1 MSIKNRPYTGTWE
14 MGRQTVVRY
23 TPDAKVL
30 INGHTELAVCAT
42 CGDKT
47 DFNKYI
53 TTISCDVST
62 DPISTASLTLVVPRH
77 EAEVFSHDG
86 NYVLHPGLEVVILM
100 RGYFPV
106 TGYAMKGQEA
116 EDTNAWAS
124 DPDAVPVYP
133 YYQVFRGVTT
143 EVTHEFSG
151 GFYTASIT
159 CSSILHFWQYLYV
172 ATNGSVFGTAPDGDK
187 AGIDL
192 RGHTFTGMSPYGI
205 IYTLMRIGFGAAF
218 GQNWTISQATNLAAV
233 DETSGKSLYKHA
245 ALWWEKRWAESS
257 MRLRMY
263 GMDGSLFN
271 AMEQSYLGMFDKQ
284 GTTVGDFIQGFN
296 VETPEGYNPNAMAS
310 REAAARAVGYRGT
323 ETTAAALDDGGS
335 ALDAMKMQAYTLDLG
350 RLGSVNFFDSEYMS
364 KLEIANAVKQ
374 ICGYEF
380 YQDVDG
386 DVVFKPPF
394 YNLDTSTDEVYCI
407 RDRDL
412 ISCSESERE
421 PEATYVKGSG
431 SLFQNFQG
439 ILSGEFGTR
448 EGKFADWRLIAQYGW
463 RETSFESHYYSGS
476 KQMFIGAIIRL
487 DTANAEMRS
496 AQITIPMRPELRP
509 GYPVWIEH
517 LDCFFYIKS
526 LSHSFA
532 AGASAQTTITGVAKR
547 AKWLP
552 PGFPDRSEGSGSQ
565 ALPSLDDMRL
575 DAPGEYPPMPL
586 YVFPEDI
593 EGYEGGASGP
603 PRVMGL
609 PNVVMALD
617 TEKINPALMPGGVY
631 FTNGQTYF
639 DTALTLGVLRR
650 DPDSEGT
657 SPQYRLALDN
667 DPAHDKIV
675 SEAEVVSA
683 FDQYAEAIQTLGV
696 SEQLDR
702 MEALRSSSEFGA
714 LVVAVES
721 RLQNAIPDRMHL
733 NNWLGLQRNM
743 KNVFGAGKAKG
754 EYRYFSSSAP
764 REEDQ
769 SPSTVTVNGETGEVV
784 KEYPGGPVDANFTG
798 MTTLYQ
804 KGDRI
809 GVKAGM
815 PTRGFRVY
823 GFNPP
828 GEDEEDSTALGH
840 VDVTSREIRFITFQ
854 KITIRVPV
862 TKQSMGAN
870 GRLALTLAQEAMAV
884 LFQEILVGDAVKE
897 PLTESVSNRF
907 GADTSQSEV
916 GYGLIWNAINDL
928 ASSLGVKSALIDGE
942 NLWEATNGP
951 TLGSP
956 LDPPGDLSDFSNS
969 FLPFTRSVQTAPE
982 GEAEQV
988 YYIYPNVYFIG
999 SNAVVHP
1006 MAGSEAEPNAIS
1018 GGTAY
1023 DVRGVPLVRRT
1034 RTVRTDPTYGRTN
1047 IEKNLDGPVGALD
1060 GETGLTNMADVQGV
1074 TALAEKVAATMA
1086 AHFNAVQ
1093 LYWIGQEP
1101 TDAEGEPITDPTAD
1115 ERAAFGTFIEAVT
1128 ENHDFE
1134 VNNTNGS
1141 TTVLTNQYNE
1151 TGDYNTVLPVSDNR
1165 GYEVYGTLAY
1175 GRGMNIESYKKL
1187 LEVGG
1192 SPTDTASMLA
1202 VERFFATVIATQDN
1216 SLPNALDAMTPE
1228 ARAELAAAL
1237 EMENDGELG
1246 DALQALAEDSD
1257 SASIFVRNTPVTTAN
1272 RGQSITFAIS
1282 ADELAALTTSD
1293 TTICLCKGTENS
1305 HWIQAFTGEFVELR
1319 GDEAVNEFLIGDT
1332 EAAAE
1337 DYTVTKQALAG
1348 EMMDLSTGNKLA
1360 ETIQGAKNA
1369 VNSLGNTLTSAGE
1382 EIERQ
1387 WTEAIDDIRRDAESV
1402 GDLIDQARDAES
1414 LADFNESATP
1424 RSESQGTRE
1433 DEQAREEAAEDDLTQ
1448 STSSYPPLPFWD
1460 VADSEEDDT

>member
-1 MSIKNRPYTGTWE
+1 MSIKNRPYVGTWE
-14 MGRQTVVRY
+14 MGTQTVRRY

-62 DPISTASLTLVVPRH
+62 DPISTASLTLAVPRH

-106 TGYAMKGQEA
+106 TGYAMKGQEDA
-116 EDTNAWAS
+116 DTAS
-124 DPDAVPVYP
+124 FTTDPDAVPVYP

-187 AGIDL
+187 AAIDL

-284 GTTVGDFIQGFN
+284 GTTVSDFIQGFN
-296 VETPEGYNPNAMAS
+296 VETPEGYDPNATAS
-310 REAAARAVGYRGT
+310 RQAAARAVGYRGT
-323 ETTAAALDDGGS
+323 ETTAAALDDGGT

-350 RLGSVNFFDSEYMS
+350 RLGQVNFFDSEYMS

-407 RDRDL
+407 RDPDL
-412 ISCSESERE
+412 ISVSESERE

-463 RETSFESHYYSGS
+463 REASFESHYYSGS

-517 LDCFFYIKS
+517 LDCFFYIRS

-532 AGASAQTTITGVAKR
+532 PGATAQTTITGVAKR

-593 EGYEGGASGP
+593 EGYEGGSSGP

-639 DTALTLGVLRR
+639 DTALTLGALRR
-650 DPDSEGT
+650 DPDATGDT
-657 SPQYRLALDN
+657 PQYRLAVDN
-667 DPAHDKIV
+667 DPTHDKIV
-675 SEAEVVSA
+675 TEAEVVAA
-683 FDQYAEAIQTLGV
+683 FDQYAEAIQTLNL

-702 MEALRSSSEFGA
+702 MEALKTSSEFGA

-721 RLQNAIPDRMHL
+721 RLENAIPDRMHL

-798 MTTLYQ
+798 LTTLYQ

-840 VDVTSREIRFITFQ
+840 VDVTSREIRFVTFQ
-854 KITIRVPV
+854 KITVRVPV
-862 TKQSMGAN
+862 TKQSMGSS
-870 GRLALTLAQEAMAV
+870 GRLALTLAQEAMEV
-884 LFQEILVGDAVKE
+884 LFREILEGDAIKE
-897 PLTESVSNRF
+897 PLSESVSNRF
-907 GADTSQSEV
+907 GADTGQSEV
-916 GYGLIWNAINDL
+916 GYGLIWNAINTL
-928 ASSLGVKSALIDGE
+928 ADSLGVKTAVVDGI
-942 NLWEATNGP
+942 NYWELTDGP
-951 TLGSP
+951 ALGSP

-982 GEAEQV
+982 GTAEQV
-988 YYIYPNVYFIG
+988 YYVYPELFSPDGVQVFTHPRRG
-999 SNAVVHP
+999 QEAAVAQVV
-1006 MAGSEAEPNAIS
+1006 
-1018 GGTAY
+1018 GGVAY
-1023 DVRGVPLVRRT
+1023 SDEGYSLVRKT

-1074 TALAEKVAATMA
+1074 TALAERVAASLA

-1093 LYWIGQEP
+1093 LYWIEQAP
-1101 TDAEGEPITDPTAD
+1101 TDDEGEPITDPTA
-1115 ERAAFGTFIEAVT
+1115 EEKAAWSTFIEAVT
-1128 ENHDFE
+1128 ENYDFE

-1141 TTVLTNQYNE
+1141 TTILTNEYAE

-1175 GRGMNIESYKKL
+1175 GRGMNIESYKNL

-1202 VERFFATVIATQDN
+1202 VERFFATVMATQGN
-1216 SLPNALDAMTPE
+1216 SLPNALSAMTPE

-1237 EMENDGELG
+1237 EMEDDGELG
-1246 DALQALAEDSD
+1246 DAIKALAEDSD
-1257 SASIFVRNTPVTTAN
+1257 SASIFVRNTPVTTAS

-1282 ADELAALTTSD
+1282 AEELASLTTSD

-1319 GDEAVNEFLIGDT
+1319 GDELVNEFLHEQAEG
-1332 EAAAE
+1332 AAE
-1337 DYTVTKQALAG
+1337 DYTITKQALAG
-1348 EMMDLSTGNKLA
+1348 EIMDLSSGNKLA
-1360 ETIQGAKNA
+1360 ETIKNTREA
-1369 VNSLGNTLTSAGE
+1369 VEGLKDGITSAGT

-1387 WTEAIDDIRRDAESV
+1387 WDEAIAEIQRDYESV
-1402 GDLIDQARDAES
+1402 GELIDQARNADS
-1414 LADFNESATP
+1414 LAEFNENAAP
-1424 RSESQGTRE
+1424 RSESQGTQE
-1433 DEQAREEAAEDDLTQ
+1433 EEQARQEAAEDDLTQ
-1448 STSSYPPLPFWD
+1448 TTSNPPLPFWD
-1460 VADSEEDDT
+1460 IAESEEDES